1 MWASSPHLRSKRN
14 FAISGF
20 PAAIALFETSQ
31 FGIGCFYET
40 SCKFRQGNGAIA
52 ARWQAKAGV
61 EPPFAGCGRPFS
73 LKAVF
78 HVKHGSWE
86 TTRIRFGKA
95 GAHPQLALGIAIAP
109 ETLYFITTFQFL
121 RQLRFFRF
129 SLRFLLHF
137 IVQFCYLLRKCG
149 LLAHISPT
157 FLKNCWIKKLFILP
171 AARILQPL
179 PASPKNFP
187 FCAFL
192 PLSAFPP
199 HFLFPSH
206 ASCPFSSNASA
217 LYPLF
222 IAKYLINPLRFSSK
236 LLLSKRIFATFQ
248 RQS

>member
-1 MWASSPHLRSKRN
+1 MK
-14 FAISGF
+14 
-20 PAAIALFETSQ
+20 Q
-31 FGIGCFYET
+31 C
-40 SCKFRQGNGAIA
+40 
-52 ARWQAKAGV
+52 
-61 EPPFAGCGRPFS
+61 
-73 LKAVF
+73 
-78 HVKHGSWE
+78 SWN
-86 TTRIRFGKA
+86 TIRIRFGKA
-95 GAHPQLALGIAIAP
+95 GAHPQLAWESQLPLQPCLSLQPFNFTGNCDSSDS
-109 ETLYFITTFQFL
+109 LLDFCFL
-121 RQLRFFRF
+121 
-129 SLRFLLHF
+129 SLCSFN
-137 IVQFCYLLRKCG
+137 LLRKCG
-149 LLAHISPT
+149 LLAHTSPT

-206 ASCPFSSNASA
+206 ASCTFSSNASA

-222 IAKYLINPLRFSSK
+222 IAKYLINPLHFSSK

>member
-1 MWASSPHLRSKRN
+1 MRKTVFPKRSSPRK
-14 FAISGF
+14 
-20 PAAIALFETSQ
+20 
-31 FGIGCFYET
+31 
-40 SCKFRQGNGAIA
+40 
-52 ARWQAKAGV
+52 
-61 EPPFAGCGRPFS
+61 
-73 LKAVF
+73 
-78 HVKHGSWE
+78 